1 MSFLKTKHER
11 KSFIISLVLFIGL
24 FVLFFFMGLK
34 YFDPPI
40 ENGIAV
46 NFGTMDTGYGDVQPT
61 EPVISEPEIEE
72 EVPEEIV
79 EELPVEEEVISQE
92 ATEAPVIKS
101 KPDPKKE
108 EKKPDPKQPEKVKPK
123 SKVEK
128 VPEPTPS
135 KNTTDALSSLIN
147 GPKSDGKKTAGEG
160 NDTSGGDKGK
170 IDGSMYS
177 SIYHGSGKGNGLGNG
192 NSWGLKGRKISDQGL
207 VKQKCDE
214 QGKVVVQIWVN
225 QSGKVIKAR
234 QSKGTDN
241 SAPCLIEAA
250 IKTAKT
256 FSWHP
261 DPNAPK
267 IQVGFIVVNFKLG

>member
-1 MSFLKTKHER
+1 MSFLKTKYER
-11 KSFIISLVLFIGL
+11 KSFILSLLLFIGV
-24 FVLFFFMGLK
+24 FVLLFFVGLK

-46 NFGTMDTGYGDVQPT
+46 NFGTMDTGAGEIQPT
-61 EPVISEPEIEE
+61 EPIASEPE
-72 EVPEEIV
+72 VV
-79 EELPVEEEVISQE
+79 EELPEEVVEEIPEEVEELVTQE
-92 ATEAPVIKS
+92 VTEAQVVKAEPKE
-101 KPDPKKE
+101 KKE
-108 EKKPDPKQPEKVKPK
+108 VKPK
-123 SKVEK
+123 EVKPK
-128 VPEPTPS
+128 KPEVQKITEPKPS
-135 KNTTDALSSLIN
+135 KNTADALSSLIN
-147 GPKSDGKKTAGEG
+147 GPKSEGKKSEG
-160 NDTSGGDKGK
+160 QGDDAQGGDKGK

-177 SIYHGSGKGNGLGNG
+177 SIYHGSGQGNGLGDG
-192 NSWGLKGRKISDQGL
+192 NSWGLKGRKLSKQSV

-256 FSWHP
+256 FSWLP
-261 DPNAPK
+261 DTNAPK